1 MESWP
6 SIWPEYLEWP
16 PRWPII
22 EFDLF
27 IHASQGLIM
36 AYTRTA
42 VLHYGLDSYL
52 RLPMQ
57 HFNLLLYLKD
67 GDLSTICDHLFTN
80 QRALSF
86 KMGR

>member
-1 MESWP
+1 MMDGVVACL
-6 SIWPEYLEWP
+6 SIWPEYLECP
-16 PRWPII
+16 PPWPII

-36 AYTRTA
+36 AYTRIA

-57 HFNLLLYLKD
+57 HFKLVLYLKD
-67 GDLSTICDHLFTN
+67 GDFIQDGAIIQDGEMVHDL
-80 QRALSF
+80 
-86 KMGR
+86 